1 MLIVLGTADAVVIDA
16 VAEEEEVLL
25 PVEVIDPAVDV
36 VAEEEEALL
45 FVDVIVPAAVDAA
58 AEDVLLL
65 ADVLVVVG
73 IETMPV

>member
-1 MLIVLGTADAVVIDA
+1 VLIVLGTADAVVVDV

-25 PVEVIDPAVDV
+25 FVEVIVPAVDV
-36 VAEEEEALL
+36 VAEEEEAPF

-73 IETMPV
+73 VETMPV